1 MFGWFFQ
8 NFLFCKM
15 LRKGAKKFYFFLI
28 LVSWH
33 QILILVLVGVGQHP
47 SFLLYPWHFWTNK
60 LNSFCYDR
68 CRTFSHPLTTTWSCY
83 MSWSNRA
90 LHQISLVSESW
101 HFASNSCSCWA
112 PYYLYECATFPEFGR
127 HSFTWS
133 WISTK
138 DCKDKKGT
146 EKKLRT
152 KFTNKALDD
161 LFLGAQLLLAFF
173 VWSFWRYFFLIY

>member
-1 MFGWFFQ
+1 MRDENGNQNEPLLRGSATTIIGGKVRCKSMFGWFFQ
-8 NFLFCKM
+8 NFLSCQM
-15 LRKGAKKFYFFLI
+15 LRKGAKKFDFCLI

-33 QILILVLVGVGQHP
+33 QLLILVLVGVGQHP

-112 PYYLYECATFPEFGR
+112 PWTL
-127 HSFTWS
+127 S
-133 WISTK
+133 WPGIK
-138 DCKDKKGT
+138 NLRQCHWDKT
-146 EKKLRT
+146 
-152 KFTNKALDD
+152 
-161 LFLGAQLLLAFF
+161 FF
-173 VWSFWRYFFLIY
+173 V